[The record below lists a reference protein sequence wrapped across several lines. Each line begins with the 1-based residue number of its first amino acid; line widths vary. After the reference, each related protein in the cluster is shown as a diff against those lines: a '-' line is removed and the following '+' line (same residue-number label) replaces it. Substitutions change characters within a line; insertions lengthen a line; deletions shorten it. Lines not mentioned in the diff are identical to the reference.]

1 MFRISGLLHDDEYT
15 GCSKHADIAVTAIVS
30 NTAKIRKGCVFVCIC
45 GTKHDSHA
53 DVGEAIEKGASVIVA
68 QRPLGDDI
76 SVPVLIVPDTRRAL
90 ALMWSRSCGDPQD
103 NLRMIAVTGTNGK
116 TSTTF
121 MIRSALQAAS
131 FRVGLIGTTGCYLDG
146 VPFHPLCEAEGDSR
160 LTTMTTPDPDLLY
173 PTLKEMADA
182 GVTHVIMEVS
192 SHALEQMRVAPITFD
207 MALFTNLSSEH
218 MDLHKNMEKYMLA
231 KAKLFKQTKVG
242 IFNAD
247 DPYAER
253 MASYCH
259 GKCLFCSTSE
269 NTDYTASDIRS
280 LGIRGSEYTFNAKE
294 TKCLLRLQIPGRFS
308 VSNSLLACAAAC
320 EMGVCA
326 KDLRR
331 GVENLRGVPGRMER
345 ITDDDSDITVMID
358 YAHTEAALRQIL
370 RTVRSFLDKNE
381 RLVLVFG
388 CGGDRDKTKRAA
400 MGRCAEEEADFVVIT
415 SDNPR
420 SENPLSIIRQ
430 IISGFTDAKK
440 RKVIVNRRN
449 AIAWTIENAKKHDV
463 ILLVGKGHEHYEI
476 IGEQTI
482 PFYEADIVREE
493 INRRKSRILS
503 EDPYDGASE

>member
-1 MFRISGLLHDDEYT
+1 MTVS
-15 GCSKHADIAVTAIVS
+15 AIVS
-30 NTAKIRKGCVFVCIC
+30 NTAGIRKGCVFVCIR

-53 DVGEAIEKGASVIVA
+53 YAEDAVRKGAAAVVA
-68 QRPLGDDI
+68 ERPLGGGI

-90 ALMWSRSCGDPQD
+90 ALMWSRICGMPQEK
-103 NLRMIAVTGTNGK
+103 LHIIAVTGTNGK

-121 MIRSALQAAS
+121 MIQSALHAAG

-146 VPFHPLCEAEGDSR
+146 MPFHPLCESEGDSR

-182 GVTHVIMEVS
+182 GMTHVIMEVS
-192 SHALEQMRVAPITFD
+192 SHALEQMRVAPILFD
-207 MALFTNLSSEH
+207 LALFTNLSSEH
-218 MDLHKNMEKYMLA
+218 MDLHKSMKKYLLA
-231 KAKLFKQTKVG
+231 KAKLFGQAQTG

-247 DPYAER
+247 DPYADE
-253 MASYCH
+253 MASHCT
-259 GKCLFCSTSE
+259 GKRMFCSAAG
-269 NTDYTASDIRS
+269 NADYTASDIRS
-280 LGIRGSEYTFNAKE
+280 LGVRGSEYTFNAKE

-308 VSNSLLACAAAC
+308 VSNSLLACAAAT

-331 GVENLRGVPGRMER
+331 GIENLRGVPGRMER

-370 RTVRSFLDKNE
+370 RTVRSFLDGNE
-381 RLVLVFG
+381 RLVVVFG

-400 MGRCAEEEADFVVIT
+400 MGRCAEEEADYTVIT

-430 IISGFTDAKK
+430 ILVGFTDAKK
-440 RKVIVNRRN
+440 RKVIVNRRS
-449 AIAWTIENAKKHDV
+449 AIAWAIGNAQKNDV

-476 IGEQTI
+476 VGNKTI

-493 INRRKSRILS
+493 INRRKTRILS
-503 EDPYDGASE
+503 EDPHDGCAE